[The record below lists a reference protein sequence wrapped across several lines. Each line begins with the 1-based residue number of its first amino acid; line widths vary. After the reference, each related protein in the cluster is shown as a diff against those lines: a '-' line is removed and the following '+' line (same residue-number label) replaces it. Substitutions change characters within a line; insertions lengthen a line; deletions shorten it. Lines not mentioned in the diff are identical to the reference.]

1 MKPMSQRTFGWGIKS
16 IHGNFPIYREFYQHK
31 KDAIAFAKY
40 NCSNHPELDYKTV
53 YKIIRV
59 EIVEVNL

>member
-1 MKPMSQRTFGWGIKS
+1 MKPYSHRAFGWALKS
-16 IHGNFPIYREFYQHK
+16 IYGDFIYPKFYRYK

-40 NCSNHPELDYKTV
+40 NCSNHPKLDYKTI

-59 EIVEVNL
+59 EIIEAV